1 MLVAQLLALSSM
13 FLPKCGQTKTMWLL
27 IGNFIVASLRRL
39 TTFLPIFS
47 LIIHQK
53 PGFSCG
59 CQSKMMRLAALKL
72 WTETGVRVLPGSY
85 LGQVANEQNPGSG
98 YIRVA
103 LVAPKEEMQRGL
115 TNMRDC
121 LYK

>member
-1 MLVAQLLALSSM
+1 LW
-13 FLPKCGQTKTMWLL
+13 LP
-27 IGNFIVASLRRL
+27 VEDDE
-39 TTFLPIFS
+39 
-47 LIIHQK
+47 
-53 PGFSCG
+53 
-59 CQSKMMRLAALKL
+59 AAAVKL

-98 YIRVA
+98 YVRVA

-115 TNMRDC
+115 TLMRDC